1 MAACLA
7 AAAAGSKAKTEDNFY
22 FFLYSQNLQTFMKQ
36 KLLTIKTLLV
46 GIVLMMGVNGAWASE
61 IIESYDFGAFIT
73 ANGAP
78 NLTTSGDD
86 IAQTGTS
93 AKTGSVKVINNP
105 TSNGNTLEL
114 NGRFA
119 VDYQYNAGS
128 QIRFIWRSS
137 KNAYQH
143 GLAGNWNNKGTADPQ
158 GAARFSVLNLKAGDK
173 ITFTYAKQN
182 GKAADP
188 YTCNASQLTGIAADA
203 ALASGTEYTMAT
215 DGNLDLYF
223 TNNNFAISKIVIKTE
238 GVEEM
243 GAPAIAVKPNGTGR
257 IITITPGVGNAGSAA
272 SATYYTTDGSDPTS
286 SATRVEYIMP
296 FEISS
301 NSTIKAVSYL
311 GATAGEVVSLDVEA
325 GTAVKLNAPIIKQTS
340 FTEQDGYYF
349 HTYTFTADQSNLVG
363 KPTATITYSFDGG
376 AETEGSSLVA
386 EYEGNLTV
394 TVSAE
399 GYESSQT
406 TTRVYGGQF
415 AKTYSFDAITEVTKN
430 DGIDWTSGGNVTT
443 VNGAGWSFASLDQ
456 VTYSLREDITLSNFV
471 YARATTADTNQ
482 GFYARAG
489 KGTVNYSLHGAE
501 EIQFT
506 MLDGSNVYA
515 TAATTSQRFDQY
527 ANIRKIEIFTPAH
540 ATIEVTDAGW
550 ATFYTP
556 FALDFTKED
565 DYYTPG
571 ELTAYTAK
579 LENGMVVLT
588 KVDNVPAETG
598 VVLKADEGDYYV
610 PVAASSTTN
619 KGDLMGSLTADI
631 DVEDFDGL
639 NFYVLSMNGD
649 NEAQFRRADSGYI
662 PAGKAYLPMGNG
674 DARLLELAFD
684 DATGIATVDV
694 HVDVPLYDLQGR
706 RVKTA
711 KKGIYVVDGKKV
723 IIK

>member
-1 MAACLA
+1 
-7 AAAAGSKAKTEDNFY
+7 
-22 FFLYSQNLQTFMKQ
+22 MK
-36 KLLTIKTLLV
+36 KLLRLSKMLLV
-46 GIVLMMGVNGAWASE
+46 AVGLLAGVNEAWAAT
-61 IIESYDFGAFIT
+61 IIETYDFGAFIT
-73 ANGAP
+73 ANGTA
-78 NLTTSGDD
+78 NLTVSGDA
-86 IAQTGTS
+86 IAQSGAS
-93 AKTGSVKVINNP
+93 AKVGTVKVIDNL
-105 TSNGNTLEL
+105 TANGSTLEL

-119 VDYQYNAGS
+119 VDYQYDAGS

-137 KNAYQH
+137 GTAYQH
-143 GLAGNWNNKGTADPQ
+143 GLAGNWNGKGTADPQ

-173 ITFTYAKQN
+173 ITFTYAKQA

-188 YTCNASQLTGIAADA
+188 YTCSASQLTGIAVDA

-243 GAPAIAVKPNGTGR
+243 GAPAIAVKPNGTSR

-272 SATYYTTDGSDPTS
+272 SATYYTIDGSDPTS
-286 SATRVEYIMP
+286 SATRTEYAMP

-311 GATAGEVVSLDVEA
+311 GSTAGEVASVDVAA
-325 GTAVKLNAPIIKQTS
+325 GSAVKLNAPVIKQTN

-349 HTYTFTADQSNLVG
+349 HTYTFTADQSNILG

-386 EYEGNLTV
+386 EYEGDLTV

-406 TTRVYGGQF
+406 KTRVYGGQF
-415 AKTYSFDAITEVTKN
+415 AKTYSFDAITEVTRN
-430 DGIDWTSGGNVTT
+430 DGIDWTSGGSATS
-443 VNGAGWSFASLDQ
+443 VNGAGWSFAALDQ

-482 GFYARAG
+482 GFYVRAG
-489 KGTVNYSLHGAE
+489 NGTVNYSLHGAE

-515 TAATTSQRFDQY
+515 TAANTSKSFNQY
-527 ANIRKIEIFTPAH
+527 SNIRKIEIFTPAH
-540 ATIEVTDAGW
+540 VTIEVTDAGW

-579 LENGMVVLT
+579 LVDGKVVLT
-588 KVDNVPAETG
+588 KVDNVPAGTG

-610 PVAASSTTN
+610 PVAASSTTD
-619 KGDLMGSLTADI
+619 KGDLKGNNDQDTA
-631 DVEDFDGL
+631 VEDFDGWT
-639 NFYVLSMNGD
+639 FYVLSMNGD
-649 NEAQFRRADSGYI
+649 VAQFRRASSGSI
-662 PAGKAYLPMGNG
+662 PAGKAYLMVASGE
-674 DARLLELAFD
+674 ARVLNVVVADSET
-684 DATGIATVDV
+684 TGVSEKLNVSSEKSSTAVYNMQGQRVAQPTKG
-694 HVDVPLYDLQGR
+694 LY
-706 RVKTA
+706 
-711 KKGIYVVDGKKV
+711 IENGKKV
-723 IIK
+723 IVK

>member
-1 MAACLA
+1 M
-7 AAAAGSKAKTEDNFY
+7 
-22 FFLYSQNLQTFMKQ
+22 
-36 KLLTIKTLLV
+36 LLV
-46 GIVLMMGVNGAWASE
+46 AVGLLAGVNEAWAAE
-61 IIESYDFGAFIT
+61 IIETYDFGAFIT
-73 ANGAP
+73 ANGTA
-78 NLTTSGDD
+78 NLTVSGDA
-86 IAQTGTS
+86 IAQSGTS
-93 AKTGSVKVINNP
+93 AKVGTVKVIDNLTANN
-105 TSNGNTLEL
+105 NTLEL

-128 QIRFIWRSS
+128 QIRFMWRSS
-137 KNAYQH
+137 TNAYQH
-143 GLAGNWNNKGTADPQ
+143 GLAGQWNNKGTADAQ

-173 ITFTYAKQN
+173 ITFTYAKQS

-188 YTCNASQLTGIAADA
+188 YTCSASQLTGIAVDA

-243 GAPAIAVKPNGTGR
+243 GAPAIAVKPNGKSR

-286 SATRVEYIMP
+286 SATRAEYTMP

-311 GATAGEVVSLDVEA
+311 GSTAGEVASLDVEA
-325 GTAVKLNAPIIKQTS
+325 GSAVKLNAPVIKQTS
-340 FTEQDGYYF
+340 FTEEGGYYY
-349 HTYTFTADQSNLVG
+349 HTYTFTADQSDVLG

-386 EYEGNLTV
+386 VYEGDLTV

-406 TTRVYGGQF
+406 TKYVYGGQF
-415 AKTYSFDAITEVTKN
+415 AKTYSFDAITEVARK
-430 DGIDWTSGGNVTT
+430 DGIDWASGGNAQS
-443 VNGAGWSFASLDQ
+443 VNGAGWSFAALDQ
-456 VTYSLREDITLSNFV
+456 VTYSLREDITLTNFS

-482 GFYARAG
+482 GFYARNG

-515 TAATTSQRFDQY
+515 TAATTSQSFNQY
-527 ANIRKIEIFTPAH
+527 SNIRKIEIFTPAH

-550 ATFYTP
+550 ATYYTP

-579 LENGMVVLT
+579 LEDGMVVLT

-598 VVLKADEGDYYV
+598 VVLKADEGSYHV
-610 PVAASSTTN
+610 PVAASSTTD
-619 KGDLMGSLTADI
+619 KGDLRGSLTEDI
-631 DVEDFDGL
+631 DYDQFDGYD
-639 NFYVLSMNGD
+639 FYVLGINTD
-649 NEAQFRRADSGYI
+649 NQAQFQQATTGTLT
-662 PAGKAYLPMGNG
+662 AGKAYLLV
-674 DARLLELAFD
+674 AQELEAPVLNVVFAD
-684 DATGIATVDV
+684 SETTGIGASLMNNEQRINNNAVYNLNGQRVALSTSSSSGC
-694 HVDVPLYDLQGR
+694 LQG
-706 RVKTA
+706 
-711 KKGIYVVDGKKV
+711 KKGLYIINGKKV
-723 IIK
+723 VVK